1 MSNILKIVNI
11 KKSYIDNSKPL
22 RVLYGI
28 DLEINKGEITTIIG
42 PSGVGKSTLLHIMGL
57 LDRPD
62 SGDIIFKN
70 KSVFSSSDDE
80 LSDIRNKEFGFIF
93 QFHHL
98 LSEFSAIEN
107 VMIPLLIQ
115 NMDYSRA
122 MERAKIL
129 LKDMELINRKDHKP
143 MHLSG
148 GERQR
153 IAIARALVTEP
164 TVIFADEPTGNLDQ
178 KTGGI
183 VFDIMYN
190 TVKERGIALVIVT
203 HDRIIEKYSN
213 KIAYLVDGKLQNH
226 YYMGIEDET

>member
-1 MSNILKIVNI
+1 MNNILKIVNI
-11 KKSYIDNSKPL
+11 KKSYVDNSKPL
-22 RVLYGI
+22 KILYGI
-28 DLEINKGEITTIIG
+28 DMDINKGEITTIIG
-42 PSGVGKSTLLHIMGL
+42 PSGAGKSTLLHIMGL

-62 SGDIIFKN
+62 SGDIVFKN

-80 LSDIRNKEFGFIF
+80 LSDIRNREFGFIF

-107 VMIPLLIQ
+107 IMIPLLIQ
-115 NMDYSRA
+115 NIDYSVA
-122 MERAKIL
+122 MEKAKIL
-129 LKDMELINRKDHKP
+129 LKDMGLINRQYHKP

-153 IAIARALVTEP
+153 VAIARALVTEP
-164 TVIFADEPTGNLDQ
+164 MIIFADEPTGNLDR
-178 KTGGI
+178 KTGKI
-183 VFDIMYN
+183 VFNIMYN
-190 TVKERGIALVIVT
+190 AVRERGIALVIVT
-203 HDRIIEKYSN
+203 HDRIVEKYSN